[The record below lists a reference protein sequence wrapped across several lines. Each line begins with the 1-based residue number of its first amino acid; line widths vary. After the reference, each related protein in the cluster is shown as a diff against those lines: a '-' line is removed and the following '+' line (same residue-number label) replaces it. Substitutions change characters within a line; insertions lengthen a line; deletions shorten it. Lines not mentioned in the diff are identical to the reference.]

1 MMSTFL
7 PRLGVQLGG
16 RTRLAYLLAPVYL
29 RDAAADSAFPPSTY
43 FEGKPYIGERF
54 IEENTAIAWLWENV
68 ADN

>member
-29 RDAAADSAFPPSTY
+29 RDAAADSAFPPSAY
-43 FEGKPYIGERF
+43 FEGKP
-54 IEENTAIAWLWENV
+54 
-68 ADN
+68 